1 MSISRF
7 SVDLVVTELAVIAF
21 PGARDPRRN
30 RAWCSQVIGCDQGA
44 AHRSEDRADD
54 ADMTSS

>member
-30 RAWCSQVIGCDQGA
+30 RAWCSQVIA
-44 AHRSEDRADD
+44 ATEAPL
-54 ADMTSS
+54 TVPQTVPTTPT